1 MLDDYLDI
9 QPVAVKIFKKAID
22 ENKISHAYLI
32 DTNNYSKSFE
42 LILCFVKMILCPNS
56 HLSNSKQCS
65 ICHQIDSGNYL
76 ELKIIEPD
84 GMWIKK
90 EQLAELQDSFSTKA
104 ISGTKRV
111 YIIKDC
117 DKMNSHAANSILK
130 FLEEPVSDII
140 AILMTNNISNLLE
153 TIVSRCQ
160 LIKLNNDIDRY
171 DNTLDKLFIDKENID
186 IINNI
191 LNFID
196 ELNNK
201 KLECI
206 INAKKIWHN
215 YFNNTKLVEQAL
227 DFITKY
233 YYDLLLVKNEE
244 LPCYFVDYV
253 EHINRISELNTIE
266 EILKKLDILT
276 NACSNLKFN
285 LNLNLFID
293 KLIID
298 MVGV

>member
-1 MLDDYLDI
+1 MLNDYLDI
-9 QPVAVKIFKKAID
+9 QPVAVRIFKKAIE

-42 LILCFVKMILCPNS
+42 LILSFVKMILCPNN
-56 HLSNSKQCS
+56 HLHNSDECS

-76 ELKIIEPD
+76 ELKVIEPE
-84 GMWIKK
+84 GTWIKK
-90 EQLAELQDSFSTKA
+90 EQLSDLQDAFSTKA

-117 DKMNSHAANSILK
+117 DKMNNYAANSILK

-140 AILMTNNISNLLE
+140 AILMTNNISSLLE

-160 LIKLNNDIDRY
+160 LIKLNNDIDKY
-171 DNTLDKLFIDKENID
+171 NNTLDKLFLDKGNID
-186 IINNI
+186 ILNNV

-206 INAKKIWHN
+206 VNSKKIWHN
-215 YFNNTKLVEQAL
+215 YFNNKQLVEQAL
-227 DFITKY
+227 DLMTKY
-233 YYDLLLVKNEE
+233 YYDLLLVKTDN
-244 LPCYFVDYV
+244 LPCYFIDYN
-253 EHINRISELNTIE
+253 EHILKISKLNTVE
-266 EILKKLDILT
+266 DILRILDILT
-276 NACSNLKFN
+276 NACTNLKFN